1 MKFKIRTFISIE
13 LPDEII
19 EEAMRLQSLLK
30 NKKFTGKLTE
40 PENLHLTLKFL
51 GELSQEQLS
60 KVKSKL
66 KKIVFPEF
74 QATLTETG
82 TFNFKSQPRIAW
94 LKVSGKQIFQLQKE
108 IDEALSHLFPKEQ
121 RFMSHLTIARVKYV
135 KDKQGFIES
144 VQKLPL
150 KKLKFQ
156 IKEFELKSS
165 ELKPMG
171 PIYKTLAV
179 YKLIPV

>member
-1 MKFKIRTFISIE
+1 MAEKIRTFISIE

-19 EEAMRLQSLLK
+19 QELQSLIK
-30 NKKFTGKLTE
+30 NKKFDGKLTE

-51 GELSQEQLS
+51 GELSIEQIQ

-66 KKIVFPEF
+66 EKIIFPEF
-74 QATLTETG
+74 QATLAETG
-82 TFNFKSQPRIAW
+82 TFSYHSNPRIIW
-94 LKVSGKQIFQLQKE
+94 IKVTGKQIFQLQEE
-108 IDEALSHLFPKEQ
+108 IDQVLVEFFPKEN
-121 RFMSHLTIARVKYV
+121 RFMSHLTIARIKYV
-135 KDKQGFIES
+135 KDKQDFIES
-144 VQKLPL
+144 IKKLPI

-171 PIYKTLAV
+171 PVYKTLGT
-179 YKLIPV
+179 YKLVSV